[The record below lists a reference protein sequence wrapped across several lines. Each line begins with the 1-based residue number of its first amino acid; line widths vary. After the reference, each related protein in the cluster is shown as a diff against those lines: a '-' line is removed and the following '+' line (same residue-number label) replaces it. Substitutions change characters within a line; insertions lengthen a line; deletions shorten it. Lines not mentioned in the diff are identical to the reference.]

1 MYKGA
6 QSVDI
11 RSGMWDCPC
20 VDVGGAEEKGGVLTV
35 EEEDSVSRSLVEL
48 LSADYGEV
56 PRILNYVLERKAWSL
71 VKREHLERVVG
82 CTRRVGGP
90 CLDFLLAMVTE
101 VPGAVE
107 ALRNREFFDVV
118 KECGLD
124 ERMCRLLDVVMSEPQ
139 LVAVHVFGSGC
150 FELFV
155 GVLKRGQDFVCESAS
170 MIRRVAS
177 CSLPKD
183 IVEGVVRVVFDL
195 LRDMVF
201 DEGEPWDAAASLLE
215 ALASLQKQVRLQS
228 LVTLEL
234 IIEVINAFVSLP
246 HRMCV
251 VSSLNVL
258 RGLSTDG
265 DRALRCMIDAG
276 TICYAKAALES
287 KDDYVVR
294 SALGFFKAWCLT
306 SESCLGYLFDQISKV
321 DFVSVCENTQFE
333 TKALMIDVLL
343 CLCEKAK
350 PVYILRL
357 VSSEFV
363 DAFVQ
368 QIDCFPDNTR
378 ELAFRTLAQACLRCS
393 ANPDFIR
400 MVRATLMDTSCA
412 GECIALIQNLDV

>member
-1 MYKGA
+1 
-6 QSVDI
+6 
-11 RSGMWDCPC
+11 MWDCPC
-20 VDVGGAEEKGGVLTV
+20 VDVGDAEEGSAALTA
-35 EEEDSVSRSLVEL
+35 EEEDSVSRALFEL
-48 LSADYGEV
+48 LSAEYGEV
-56 PRILNYVLERKAWSL
+56 PGILNYVMERKAWTL
-71 VKREHLERVVG
+71 VKREHLERVVD
-82 CTRRVGGP
+82 CASRLGGP

-101 VPGAVE
+101 VPGVVA
-107 ALRNREFFDVV
+107 ALRNREFFNVV

-124 ERMCRLLDVVMSEPQ
+124 ERMCRLLDLVMSEPQ
-139 LVAVHVFGSGC
+139 LVVSHVFESGC
-150 FELFV
+150 FELF
-155 GVLKRGQDFVCESAS
+155 GCVLKRGQDLVCECAS
-170 MIRRVAS
+170 LVQRVAS
-177 CSLPKD
+177 CSLPKH
-183 IVEGVVRVVFDL
+183 IVEDVVKVVFEI

-201 DEGEPWDAAASLLE
+201 DEGEPWNAAATLLE
-215 ALASLQKQVRLQS
+215 ALASLQRQVSLQS
-228 LVTLEL
+228 LITVEL
-234 IIEVINAFVSLP
+234 IIEVINAFLALP

-265 DRALRCMIDAG
+265 DRVLRCMIDAG
-276 TICYAKAALES
+276 TICYAKTALES
-287 KDDYVVR
+287 KDDSVVR

-306 SESCLGYLFDQISKV
+306 SESCLGYLFDQISEV
-321 DFVSVCENTQFE
+321 DFVSVCENTLFE

-378 ELAFRTLAQACLRCS
+378 DLAFRTLAQACLRCA

-400 MVRATLMDTSCA
+400 MVRTTLMDTSCA
-412 GECIALIQNLDV
+412 DECITLIQSLDV